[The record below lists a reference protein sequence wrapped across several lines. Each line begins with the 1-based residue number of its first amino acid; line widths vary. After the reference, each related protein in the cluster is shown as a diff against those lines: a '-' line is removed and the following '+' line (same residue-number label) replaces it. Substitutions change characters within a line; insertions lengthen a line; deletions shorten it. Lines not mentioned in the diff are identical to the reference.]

1 MRVVGWLIPNGPN
14 RKLPA
19 SRSSR
24 LPNTLGASKR
34 GTQSQSIAPSG
45 ATSAPVWQSDR
56 NAKSAIGGNGEGAAA
71 LRSWHASAAFRA
83 GALFLATLMRSVLHL
98 EASTTRTQR
107 MPIRNCY
114 KDALRPELFHVV
126 FGNNSGPIAVG

>member
-1 MRVVGWLIPNGPN
+1 IRVVGWLIPKGPK

-34 GTQSQSIAPSG
+34 GTQSQPIPPSG

-56 NAKSAIGGNGEGAAA
+56 NAKSAIGGNGESAAA
-71 LRSWHASAAFRA
+71 LCSWRAFPA
-83 GALFLATLMRSVLHL
+83 GALFLAVLMWSPRGR
-98 EASTTRTQR
+98 AT
-107 MPIRNCY
+107 
-114 KDALRPELFHVV
+114 DFRPDELV
-126 FGNNSGPIAVG
+126 SGLG